1 MRGSRNIIAINEELC
16 DGCGQCIVTCAEGAL
31 KLVDGKARLVG
42 EVLCD
47 GLGACIGE
55 CPTGALKITQR
66 EAEEFDVA
74 AVEERLKE
82 LKPDKGRPPEAAS
95 HAHHRAPSFGCPSAR
110 EMEMTRGEVRPPE
123 AASHAERAEAAS
135 ELRHWPIKLKLLRPE
150 APFLKGSDLLLL
162 ADCAGVSYPALHAKL
177 LKGRAVAI
185 GCPKFDDLEEHI
197 DKLAAVLASARPRSL
212 TVGYMEVPCCR
223 GFVYAAEQAIAR
235 SGVNVPLRAVQIG
248 IAGEA
253 LREEDLSPRMAECA
267 GPR

>member
-1 MRGSRNIIAINEELC
+1 MRGSRNIIEIAEELC

-31 KLVDGKARLVG
+31 RLVNGKTRLVG

-55 CPTGALKITQR
+55 CPTGALKITAR
-66 EAEEFDVA
+66 EAEEFDEQ

-82 LKPDKGRPPEAAS
+82 LKQEKGRPPEAAS
-95 HAHHRAPSFGCPSAR
+95 PARHQAAPSFGCPSAR
-110 EMEMTRGEVRPPE
+110 EMEMTRKPADGD
-123 AASHAERAEAAS
+123 RAEAGPAAS
-135 ELRHWPIKLKLLRPE
+135 ELRHWPIKIKLLRPG

-185 GCPKFDDLEEHI
+185 GCPKLDDLEEHI
-197 DKLAAVLASARPRSL
+197 GKLTEVLKASRPRSL

-223 GFVYAAEQAIAR
+223 GFVYAAQQAIER

-248 IAGEA
+248 IAGEVR
-253 LREEDLSPRMAECA
+253 REEDLSTGAAECA
-267 GPR
+267 SCGGR